1 MDYFTSH
8 VLLQSEYAN
17 KVTDKDIK
25 ENNEA
30 FESVMKSFEANEL
43 ASSGYPKSIG
53 TDVFKFLYFGTTD
66 DNEIKEYYKSQ
77 SAWTYY
83 AESKPDNY
91 YQLIETFGKNYVG
104 YKEKD
109 SDLYNGQFFDLSVKH
124 ILLTVD
130 YNADGTPDDPE
141 IFCQKAN
148 VTKDTLE
155 TAIKETMSVIANEV
169 HYLVSEKGYASLSE
183 ALDFILK
190 AYYKNGTV
198 NYNNTNWDDHKSVYN
213 FGLTIE
219 DLGVVNNSKVSQYVK
234 EFGIGTQ
241 ALYEELKNNDLLD
254 EEYLIQEVK
263 SETPTTVTVTDK
275 DLIKTSYGYH
285 VLAVYESGSIT
296 SAKYTTLNDS
306 GEHYKSITIKLD
318 DKEETVN
325 AYSDFEWASENQIKI
340 YAAQVNTDDG
350 VTDLP
355 SSVKTFISNIY
366 SDFTSRYNN
375 ESFRNILFAET
386 FLNIEYTDAANKDA
400 LQAKYTEFLEIQKRN
415 FDSYE
420 DYSASSIS
428 TFANWWDI
436 VLGE

>member
-1 MDYFTSH
+1 MDYFTSKI
-8 VLLQSEYAN
+8 LLQSEYAS

-53 TDVFKFLYFGTTD
+53 TDAFKFLYFGTTND
-66 DNEIKEYYKSQ
+66 SEIKEFYKSQ
-77 SAWTYY
+77 SAWTYF

-104 YKEKD
+104 YKEED
-109 SDLYNGQFFDLSVKH
+109 TDLYNGQFFDLSVKH

-130 YNADGTPDDPE
+130 YDADGNPDDPE
-141 IFCQKAN
+141 IFCSKAN
-148 VTKDTLE
+148 VTKEALE
-155 TAIKETMSVIANEV
+155 TAIKETMTVIANEV

-190 AYYKNGTV
+190 EYYKNGTV
-198 NYNNTNWDDHKSVYN
+198 NYDGSNWDDHKSVYN

-219 DLGVVNNSKVSQYVK
+219 DLGTVNNSKVSQYVK
-234 EFGIGTQ
+234 EFGLGTQ
-241 ALYEELKNNDLLD
+241 ALYEKLKNADLLD
-254 EEYLIQEVK
+254 EEYLIEEIK
-263 SETPTTVTVTDK
+263 SETPTTVQVENE

-285 VLAVYESGSIT
+285 VLAVYDSGSIT
-296 SAKYTTLNDS
+296 SAKYTAANDS
-306 GEHYKSITIKLD
+306 GEHYKEITIKLN
-318 DKEETVN
+318 DKEETLN
-325 AYSDFEWASENQIKI
+325 AYSDNEWASENQIKI
-340 YAAQVNTDDG
+340 YVAQINTDDG

-355 SSVKTFISNIY
+355 SSVKTFIGNIY
-366 SDFTSRYNN
+366 TDFTSRYNN
-375 ESFRNILFAET
+375 EKFRNILFAHT
-386 FLNIEYTDAANKDA
+386 YLNIEFTDAANNA
-400 LQAKYTEFLEIQKRN
+400 LYAEFLEIQKRN

-420 DYSASSIS
+420 DYSATSIS

-436 VLGE
+436 VLAK